1 MLLVILVLAADPAKE
16 SARLAL
22 LARVIPNM
30 LLMQI
35 LVSTAALVRVCA
47 RQELFLKLNY
57 DYISASS
64 AWKGH
69 FVFTV
74 QSDDNGHGKTGT
86 LYQGKDI
93 SI

>member
-1 MLLVILVLAADPAKE
+1 MLVLAADPVKV

-35 LVSTAALVRVCA
+35 PVSTAALVRVCA
-47 RQELFLKLNY
+47 QQEPFLKLNY
-57 DYISASS
+57 DYISAPSP
-64 AWKGH
+64 WKGH

-74 QSDDNGHGKTGT
+74 RPDYEYHGKTAAP
-86 LYQGKDI
+86 YQGKDN

>member
-1 MLLVILVLAADPAKE
+1 MLVLAADPAKE

-35 LVSTAALVRVCA
+35 PVSTAALVRVCA
-47 RQELFLKLNY
+47 QQELFLKLNY
-57 DYISASS
+57 EYISASS

-69 FVFTV
+69 FVFTD
-74 QSDDNGHGKTGT
+74 QPGYERHGKPVTP
-86 LYQGKDI
+86 YQGKDI